1 MERRMNVK
9 EPIGTVTREKEIF
22 IKGKTWFYQKFYSG
36 NGTLEAVTLYDGV
49 SGEFVKEFQTFEEM
63 TEYIKNR

>member
-1 MERRMNVK
+1 MERGMNMK

-49 SGEFVKEFQTFEEM
+49 SGDFIKEFQTFEEM

>member
-1 MERRMNVK
+1 MERRMNMKKLV
-9 EPIGTVTREKEIF
+9 GTVTREKEIF

-49 SGEFVKEFQTFEEM
+49 SGDFIKEFHTFEEM
-63 TEYIKNR
+63 TEYIKNG

>member
-1 MERRMNVK
+1 MDMK
-9 EPIGTVTREKEIF
+9 EPIETITGEEIF
-22 IKGKTWFYQKFYSG
+22 IKGKLWFYLKFCSG

-49 SGEFVKEFQTFEEM
+49 SGDFIKEFQTFEEM